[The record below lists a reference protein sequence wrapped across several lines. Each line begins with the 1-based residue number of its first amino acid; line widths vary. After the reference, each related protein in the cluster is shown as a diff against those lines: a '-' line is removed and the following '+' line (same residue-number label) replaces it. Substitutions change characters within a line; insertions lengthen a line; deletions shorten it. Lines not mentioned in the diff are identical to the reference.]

1 MLQYRIL
8 SSQAV
13 GRCQLM
19 TVTSHYNN
27 NKLLQITAVECKLL
41 KYKKKIVILNTPKI
55 TNESSNFE
63 LNY

>member
-41 KYKKKIVILNTPKI
+41 KYKKK
-55 TNESSNFE
+55 
-63 LNY
+63 